1 MTSGLAPQG
10 GFPLDRLA
18 PELQHMIFAAA
29 DTCDVPNLRLTCKSL
44 GAVGLEYLLPEVE
57 LLFTPKSFD
66 RLRGISEHPTLSRHV
81 KSLVY
86 RTDSLEPCRNILDLY
101 QQIPQAAF
109 ARFWYSNSCG
119 PKPLEEDL
127 RYKWSSWLR
136 DHPLS
141 SLDTSTQTRLHE
153 IWVKY
158 QALWNQ
164 QQRLRES
171 GFGKADIMAAM
182 STLPKL
188 KHVTLSNFI
197 DLANPEKDRDCY
209 HQALNLPTYAD
220 VLAASNGDCGSDHGS
235 GSPQL
240 LSLLH
245 GIVNHKIT
253 INTLSFGWVEWQLFE
268 SRGIIDLVGKALQS
282 LTALKMR
289 LIVDTDCG
297 DDPYSVSV
305 CGHILAFFQSLSD
318 LRTLD
323 VIFDSTGN
331 IGQEIDLSAVFGKIV
346 WPNLSTISVSD
357 LKTSQKAFISFL
369 ERHARTL
376 KVLSIGFI
384 DLREGTWPR
393 VWAIVRDHLDLV
405 NFEITGAIGYES
417 DNDEVEAECECR
429 HNNGKIRDY
438 VLRAAGTEEYTAQAL
453 CKPHGQQSFD

>member
-29 DTCDVPNLRLTCKSL
+29 DTCDVPNLRLTCKYL

-66 RLRGISEHPTLSRHV
+66 RLRGISEYPTLSRHV
-81 KSLVY
+81 KSLMY
-86 RTDSLEPCRNILDLY
+86 RADSLQPCRNILDWY
-101 QQIPQAAF
+101 QQITQAAF
-109 ARFWYSNSCG
+109 TRFCDSNACG
-119 PKPLEEDL
+119 PKPPEEEMWYD
-127 RYKWSSWLR
+127 SWLR

-141 SLDTSTQTRLHE
+141 GLDPSTQTRLHE

-171 GFGKADIMAAM
+171 GFGEADIMAAM

-197 DLANPEKDRDCY
+197 DIANPEKDEDCY
-209 HQALNLPTYAD
+209 PQALNLPTYAD
-220 VLAASNGDCGSDHGS
+220 VLAASIGDCGYDHRN

-240 LSLLH
+240 LSLLR
-245 GIVNHKIT
+245 GIINHKIA
-253 INTLSFGWVEWQLFE
+253 INTLSFGWVEWHFFE
-268 SRGIIDLVGKALQS
+268 IRGIIDLVRRALQS

-289 LIVDTDCG
+289 LIVHTDG
-297 DDPYSVSV
+297 GYSPYSVSV
-305 CGHILAFFQSLSD
+305 CGHILAFFQSLPD

-323 VIFDSTGN
+323 VIFDSTGTF
-331 IGQEIDLSAVFGKIV
+331 QEEIDLSAVFGNIV
-346 WPNLSTISVSD
+346 WPNLSSISVSD
-357 LKTSQKAFISFL
+357 LKTSQKAFIGFL
-369 ERHARTL
+369 ERHAGTL
-376 KVLSIGFI
+376 KVLSIGCI
-384 DLREGTWPR
+384 YLREGTWPK
-393 VWAIVRDHLDLV
+393 VWAIVRDLLDLV
-405 NFEITGAIGYES
+405 NFEITGATGYES
-417 DNDEVEAECECR
+417 DNDELEAECECH

-453 CKPHGQQSFD
+453 CKPHGHQSVD